1 MLRTGAH
8 FELPMQITP
17 YLKRFAAAALIAVAF
32 AVCGEPGVS
41 LPAAAA
47 PQKLPV
53 LTVTVFAAPS
63 QVVWFPA
70 LIQATELDAKH
81 GFKLEIKQKPSQIAY
96 ADFAAGADPVC
107 YCISTGAGGRFVE
120 QGADVALLWNIFNY
134 DYYIVANSSVHT
146 LKDLEGKTLV
156 ADTVTGSWALA
167 DWFLTQRSV
176 DMTKVT
182 IRSSNVRG
190 AGGFAELIAGRSDAV
205 AVTPIDASAVLAD
218 AEDTLH
224 VFSVYDAAIWRRHA
238 RSETMPSITA
248 GAWRDWAAKAEN
260 LDLLRRFY
268 AANLD
273 AAELVKREPEKAAA
287 LIEQGTGISSK
298 TLLYYFA
305 HFGNLIDIRPIAD
318 NRDSIAALTQTI
330 LPGANQLDR
339 PFTAAELGKYVS
351 DFRPQ

>member
-1 MLRTGAH
+1 MRIPT
-8 FELPMQITP
+8 
-17 YLKRFAAAALIAVAF
+17 YLKNMAAVA
-32 AVCGEPGVS
+32 AIAATISVS
-41 LPAAAA
+41 SALGSCSPAAAA
-47 PQKLPV
+47 AQQLPV

-70 LIQATELDAKH
+70 LIQATGLDAQH
-81 GFKLEIKQKPSQIAY
+81 GFKLEIKQKPSQMAY

-120 QGADVALLWNIFNY
+120 QGADVVLLWNIFNY
-134 DYYIVANSSVHT
+134 DYYIVANSALHA

-167 DWFLTQRSV
+167 DWFLRQRGV
-176 DMTKVT
+176 DMTKVA

-190 AGGFAELIAGRSDAV
+190 AGGFAELMAGRSDAV

-218 AEDTLH
+218 AEDSLRA
-224 VFSVYDAAIWRRHA
+224 FSVYDAAIWRQHA
-238 RSETMPSITA
+238 RSETMPSIAA
-248 GAWRDWAAKAEN
+248 GAWRDWAAKPEN
-260 LDLLRRFY
+260 LDLLRRLY

-273 AAELVKREPEKAAA
+273 AAELVKRDPEKAAA
-287 LIEQGTGISSK
+287 LIEQSTGIGRK

-305 HFGNLIDIRPIAD
+305 HFGSLIDIRPIAD

-330 LPGANQLDR
+330 LPSANQLDR
-339 PFTAAELGKYVS
+339 PLTADELGKYVS

>member
-1 MLRTGAH
+1 MLRIGSH
-8 FELPMQITP
+8 LSSPMPITP
-17 YLKRFAAAALIAVAF
+17 YLKNAVAV
-32 AVCGEPGVS
+32 AVITVAAVYSGLGVGP
-41 LPAAAA
+41 PAAAA
-47 PQKLPV
+47 AQQLPV
-53 LTVTVFAAPS
+53 LTVTVFSAPS

-70 LIQATELDAKH
+70 LIQATGLDVQH
-81 GFKLEIKQKPSQIAY
+81 GFKLEIKQKPSQMAY

-120 QGADVALLWNIFNY
+120 QGADVALLWTIFNY
-134 DYYIVANSSVHT
+134 DYYIVANAGVHA

-167 DWFLTQRSV
+167 DWFLRQRGV

-190 AGGFAELIAGRSDAV
+190 AGGFAELMAGRSDAV
-205 AVTPIDASAVLAD
+205 AVTPIDASTVLAE
-218 AEDTLH
+218 AEDALH
-224 VFSVYDAAIWRRHA
+224 VFSVYDAAIWRQHA
-238 RSETMPSITA
+238 RSETMPSIAA

-268 AANLD
+268 AANLE
-273 AAELVKREPEKAAA
+273 AAKLVKREPEKAAA
-287 LIEQGTGISSK
+287 LIEQRTGISSK

-305 HFGNLIDIRPIAD
+305 HFGSLVDVRPIGD

-330 LPGANQLDR
+330 LPAANQLDR
-339 PFTAAELGKYVS
+339 PFTAAELANYVS
-351 DFRPQ
+351 DFRPR